1 MTQAI
6 GDEEVEGAQWLVP
19 VDEVEFLLHVQVGSA
34 SRHLREELC
43 EDLLLAGVG
52 SFALGVLLLEHPA
65 VGLGHFAALVEGE
78 LLLGREQRR
87 AGHEPCEKEG
97 YTLGAY

>member
-1 MTQAI
+1 M
-6 GDEEVEGAQWLVP
+6 
-19 VDEVEFLLHVQVGSA
+19 QVGSV
-34 SRHLREELC
+34 SRHLGEELR

-78 LLLGREQRR
+78 LLLGREQ
-87 AGHEPCEKEG
+87 
-97 YTLGAY
+97 

>member
-1 MTQAI
+1 MAQTI
-6 GDEEVEGAQWLVP
+6 GDEEVEGAKRLVP

-43 EDLLLAGVG
+43 EDLLLTGVS
-52 SFALGVLLLEHPA
+52 SFALGILLLEHPA